1 MTDFDPPTPDP
12 DDELA
17 SAVLDGEAT
26 AEERARADAD
36 PRLQARVE
44 ALASVRDALAAPVP
58 VPDAT
63 RDELIAA
70 ALSAL
75 DPPVV
80 APVVSFRQSERRH
93 RVMQTLSAAAVV
105 VLVAAIGVALSRS
118 LDNNSADL
126 ANDVL
131 SESASSEG
139 VAAPTADG
147 VTESGATAGGA
158 ADLGGAESQGA
169 LVVTSVDQLANLLR
183 RQLDPARGAGN
194 GTGEDTA
201 TEDQAFS
208 TTTQAKCSARAPE
221 RYRAETTVLRQ
232 GPARIR
238 DQSVTYVVYRD
249 GGGNDVLVVYDAGS
263 CAVVAQVVL

>member
-1 MTDFDPPTPDP
+1 MTDRDPRSPDP

-36 PRLQARVE
+36 PRIGARVE
-44 ALASVRDALAAPVP
+44 ELASVRDSLAAPVL
-58 VPDAT
+58 VADAT

-70 ALSAL
+70 ALRAL

-80 APVVSFRQSERRH
+80 APVAAFRQSARRR

-118 LDNNSADL
+118 LDDTSSDV

-131 SESASSEG
+131 LGSASSDG

-147 VTESGATAGGA
+147 VTESGAA
-158 ADLGGAESQGA
+158 ALGGAESQGAEGA

-183 RQLDPARGAGN
+183 RQIDQTRTGGAGTGG
-194 GTGEDTA
+194 GTASQDH
-201 TEDQAFS
+201 AFS
-208 TTTQAKCSARAPE
+208 TTTSAKCSALAPE
-221 RYRAETTVLRQ
+221 RYREAATVVRQ
-232 GPARIR
+232 GPARIG
-238 DQSVTYVVYRD
+238 DQAVTYVVYQDAD
-249 GGGNDVLVVYDAGS
+249 GGEVLVVYDAGS
-263 CAVVAQVVL
+263 CAVVAQVEL